1 MKDLLYGM
9 MMGIS
14 DEDTFLSLAGRLS
27 RFDKQISSDER
38 KRFIELA
45 GKDTKTVVH
54 ELLEAHDQG

>member
-1 MKDLLYGM
+1 